1 MKLRCAAKRKAVRQL
16 RDPPAEGGDQLRGRA
31 QPVGLL
37 QPQTRGVFNVRL
49 ALGQRRDERAA
60 EAAKFA
66 KQQEAEGIA
75 LVGKAEAEAI
85 RQKGLAEAE
94 AMKQK
99 AEAYKQYNDAA
110 VAEMMIKVLPEIAR
124 SVAQPLS
131 SIDKVSI
138 IGGDAS
144 GVSGVSGN
152 VPVLMAQTME
162 AMKEATGID
171 MRDIVRANSIEAKTD
186 RNITIKTEAEE

>member
-1 MKLRCAAKRKAVRQL
+1 
-16 RDPPAEGGDQLRGRA
+16 
-31 QPVGLL
+31 
-37 QPQTRGVFNVRL
+37 
-49 ALGQRRDERAA
+49 
-60 EAAKFA
+60 
-66 KQQEAEGIA
+66 
-75 LVGKAEAEAI
+75 
-85 RQKGLAEAE
+85 
-94 AMKQK
+94 MKQK

-186 RNITIKTEAEE
+186 RNITIKTEDEGEE

>member
-1 MKLRCAAKRKAVRQL
+1 MVASSARKPADDDPYRCRFFCG
-16 RDPPAEGGDQLRGRA
+16 PMCSEGG
-31 QPVGLL
+31 
-37 QPQTRGVFNVRL
+37 T
-49 ALGQRRDERAA
+49 
-60 EAAKFA
+60 
-66 KQQEAEGIA
+66 
-75 LVGKAEAEAI
+75 
-85 RQKGLAEAE
+85 
-94 AMKQK
+94 
-99 AEAYKQYNDAA
+99 
-110 VAEMMIKVLPEIAR
+110 

-144 GVSGVSGN
+144 GVSGISGN

-186 RNITIKTEAEE
+186 RNITIKTEDEE